1 MDIAIPEISTK
12 LVKID
17 LVSSKHDDV
26 TGYLFESA
34 LGRGMAWHIAN
45 SVGDLFDTNDHEAK
59 NILLKTPLIKAYQPN
74 QVFQSVWE
82 KIGNE
87 QLFAFKVKTAENNKL
102 AYKDS
107 LYPIGFKVIY
117 PFHFLFR
124 RVFPKLKGFR
134 KVCRLLNIPVD
145 LSKSEV
151 LGRLIYCG
159 FTIEKVIEQADETLF
174 VAKKNTLLIP
184 CKTTKES
191 KEGFLFKMKR
201 LGLNNKDIIIYKFRS
216 MHPYAEY
223 VQEFL
228 HKETGLDSSGKFRD
242 DFRVSTGGRV
252 IRKYWIDEL
261 PMFIN
266 LFKGDIKLIGV
277 RPISQHYFS
286 LYPENLQT
294 KRPKL
299 KPGLLPPYYAD
310 LPTSFEEIV
319 ASELAY
325 IAAYEQ
331 SPLKTDVKYFLR
343 ILNNI
348 LIKKARSK

>member
-1 MDIAIPEISTK
+1 MDISVLNVSAK
-12 LVKID
+12 LIKID
-17 LVSSKHDDV
+17 ATINKHVDV
-26 TGYLFESA
+26 TDYIFDERFGGEQKWY
-34 LGRGMAWHIAN
+34 IAARIQ
-45 SVGDLFDTNDHEAK
+45 DLNVNHEAK
-59 NILLKTPLIKAYQPN
+59 NILLKDPLIKAYNPN
-74 QVFQSVWE
+74 QIFKSVRGE
-82 KIGNE
+82 INGT
-87 QLFAFKVKTAENNKL
+87 QLFAFKVKTAENIKVT
-102 AYKDS
+102 YKEKVH
-107 LYPIGFKVIY
+107 PIGFKLIY
-117 PFHFLFR
+117 PFHFLFC
-124 RVFPKLKGFR
+124 RVLPKLKGFR
-134 KVCRLLNIPVD
+134 KICRLLHVPVD

-159 FTIEKVIEQADETLF
+159 FTVEKVIEQDHQTLF
-174 VAKKNTLLIP
+174 VAKKNLLNPSEEI
-184 CKTTKES
+184 KES
-191 KEGFLFKMKR
+191 KEGFLFRMKR
-201 LGLNNKDIIIYKFRS
+201 LGINNKEIVIYKFRS

-242 DFRVSTGGRV
+242 DFRVSTGGRI

-266 LFKGDIKLIGV
+266 LLKGDIKLVGV
-277 RPISQHYFS
+277 RPISKHYFS

-319 ASELAY
+319 ASELRY
-325 IAAYEQ
+325 ISSYEQ
-331 SPLKTDVKYFLR
+331 HPIKTDIKYFLR

-348 LIKKARSK
+348 IIKKARSK